1 MIYSRAPI
9 TINDNGSNVFL
20 YSQKGL
26 FMIDNP
32 EMALLLRYI
41 ETQNLISHGDIG
53 KFWGEN
59 GTPDI
64 ELSDVIEYLT
74 EEVQVLLKVE
84 SGFDFKKIYH
94 ITNGFIKED
103 VLLKLFPLDQI
114 INIDIFL
121 ESEKIEDN
129 ALYIV
134 DMMEVRDPL
143 QISVV
148 QEKMSKDSTVIFLLM
163 VGDNF
168 VISQAYSRSNLT
180 PCVLCLYDYVMDKIF
195 TDRKNKIRSM
205 SEVINY
211 INENFGMKAPGAPVS
226 ELDLFYLMREL
237 EQYLLTFSGNGRS
250 AFTGCDISMSKIIN
264 INTLEKTLLCIP
276 FSPKCDCLHQ
286 YHQHK
291 GYRNA

>member
-84 SGFDFKKIYH
+84 SDFDFKKY
-94 ITNGFIKED
+94 IT
-103 VLLKLFPLDQI
+103 LPM
-114 INIDIFL
+114 
-121 ESEKIEDN
+121 
-129 ALYIV
+129 AL
-134 DMMEVRDPL
+134 
-143 QISVV
+143 
-148 QEKMSKDSTVIFLLM
+148 
-163 VGDNF
+163 
-168 VISQAYSRSNLT
+168 
-180 PCVLCLYDYVMDKIF
+180 
-195 TDRKNKIRSM
+195 
-205 SEVINY
+205 
-211 INENFGMKAPGAPVS
+211 
-226 ELDLFYLMREL
+226 
-237 EQYLLTFSGNGRS
+237 
-250 AFTGCDISMSKIIN
+250 
-264 INTLEKTLLCIP
+264 
-276 FSPKCDCLHQ
+276 
-286 YHQHK
+286 
-291 GYRNA
+291 